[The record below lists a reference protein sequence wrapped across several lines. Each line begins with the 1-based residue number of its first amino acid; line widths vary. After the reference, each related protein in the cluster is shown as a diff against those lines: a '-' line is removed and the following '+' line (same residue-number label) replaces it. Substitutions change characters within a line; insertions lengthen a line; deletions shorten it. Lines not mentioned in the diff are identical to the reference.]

1 MRPIV
6 FRVAA
11 SEQIGLGHL
20 MRCLALAQ
28 AAEDAGISVVFALDA
43 GAVDF
48 ARARHDWNYPIVPVP
63 ADLTD
68 CKHSEWLY
76 GLLQKQNAP
85 VLVVDGYIFTPDIF
99 SHIPRDVVCTI
110 VMDDGQQHLAQYADI
125 IVNPATQTLDESYK
139 KANPDVICATGDK
152 YRLLR
157 REFRTAQ
164 IKPLESR
171 QGIAI
176 NFGGSDPLH
185 LTLPLLKAITA
196 SNADIPIRVVTGPAC
211 EAYTEIADWAAT
223 SPAPIQ
229 HIHNCQDMAEVW
241 CHARLA
247 ISAAGGSQ
255 FELGVCQTP
264 TLLVVV
270 AENQVAA
277 TSEAME
283 QGWCL
288 SFDGRKRNVVS
299 ELAEKSISLYEENSL
314 LSGMSEKAAQH
325 YDVDG
330 ADRLLELLA
339 EKLR

>member
-1 MRPIV
+1 MKPIL

-28 AAEDAGISVVFALDA
+28 AAEDAGIPVVFALDME
-43 GAVDF
+43 AVNF

-63 ADLTD
+63 AALTGSE
-68 CKHSEWLY
+68 HSEWLS
-76 GLLQKQNAP
+76 GQLHKQNAA
-85 VLVVDGYIFTPDIF
+85 VLVVDGYIFTPDTF
-99 SHIPRDVVCTI
+99 SHIPRDAVCTI

-139 KANPDVICATGDK
+139 KANPEIICATGDK

-157 REFRTAQ
+157 REFRTANIQ
-164 IKPLESR
+164 PLENR
-171 QGIAI
+171 TGIAI

-185 LTLPLLKAITA
+185 LTLPLLKAIT
-196 SNADIPIRVVTGPAC
+196 SNNADIPIRVVTGPAC
-211 EAYTEIADWAAT
+211 EAYTEIADWVAT

-229 HIHNCQDMAEVW
+229 HIHNCQDMAAVW
-241 CHARLA
+241 GHARLA

-277 TSEAME
+277 TAEARE

-288 SFDGRKRNVVS
+288 SFDGRKGNVVN
-299 ELAEKSISLYEENSL
+299 ELAEKTISLYEENSL

-325 YDVDG
+325 YDVHG
-330 ADRLLELLA
+330 ADRLLGLLA